1 MTDAYDLP
9 GRFRQ
14 DTSADELSHR
24 WLYFGKATN
33 QWPRA
38 CARSPRRLGM
48 ISLPGQPAASRTE
61 AGRQRRQPPKEPS
74 PGTVNGVGQ
83 RTPQPRPPYMGG
95 HIWVVCPRALC
106 DRGSCRWIAPS
117 SGHGSA
123 CRRAD
128 RAKRGGAWPEHVS
141 RPAGQQWWTGAGGP
155 PRLVTAQPAR
165 NLHLLLRVHKGGPLP
180 CLPFQRT
187 TPLGRPAGRHQPAL
201 AVGWWTAPQPRSRT
215 PPPAPSS
222 RRRGRPGPGV
232 ATPETGAESPLAPAK
247 GANLMRA
254 VQIFFEPALPPGG
267 ALAGAAGP
275 PPLPPAFLP
284 DTEGGG
290 ECTPPSATM
299 CTSQSAAR
307 GRPPPVTPAGGGPL
321 SQLASDLRPWRG
333 CGVLPA

>member
-128 RAKRGGAWPEHVS
+128 LAKRGGAWPEHVS

-165 NLHLLLRVHKGGPLP
+165 NHHLLLRVHKGGPLP

-187 TPLGRPAGRHQPAL
+187 TPLGRPAGRDQPANAPL
-201 AVGWWTAPQPRSRT
+201 WPSVGGPPRSLAAAHRPRR
-215 PPPAPSS
+215 PP
-222 RRRGRPGPGV
+222 
-232 ATPETGAESPLAPAK
+232 
-247 GANLMRA
+247 
-254 VQIFFEPALPPGG
+254 
-267 ALAGAAGP
+267 AGAA
-275 PPLPPAFLP
+275 
-284 DTEGGG
+284 
-290 ECTPPSATM
+290 
-299 CTSQSAAR
+299 AA
-307 GRPPPVTPAGGGPL
+307 PAGGGHTRNGGGESPRAGKGSQSHASRADFFRAGSTTRRGPGGSRRPAPPPTGL
-321 SQLASDLRPWRG
+321 SARHRG
-333 CGVLPA
+333 GGRVYAPIGDHVY

>member
-1 MTDAYDLP
+1 MNRAGLTDAYDLP

-128 RAKRGGAWPEHVS
+128 LAKRGGAWPEHVS

-222 RRRGRPGPGV
+222 RRRGRPGRGWPHPKRGRRV
-232 ATPETGAESPLAPAK
+232 PSRRQREPISCEPCRFFSSRLYHPA
-247 GANLMRA
+247 GPWR
-254 VQIFFEPALPPGG
+254 EPPARPPSHRPFCTTERGG
-267 ALAGAAGP
+267 ASVRPHRRPCVLANRRREDDP
-275 PPLPPAFLP
+275 
-284 DTEGGG
+284 
-290 ECTPPSATM
+290 
-299 CTSQSAAR
+299 R
-307 GRPPPVTPAGGGPL
+307 R
-321 SQLASDLRPWRG
+321 
-333 CGVLPA
+333 